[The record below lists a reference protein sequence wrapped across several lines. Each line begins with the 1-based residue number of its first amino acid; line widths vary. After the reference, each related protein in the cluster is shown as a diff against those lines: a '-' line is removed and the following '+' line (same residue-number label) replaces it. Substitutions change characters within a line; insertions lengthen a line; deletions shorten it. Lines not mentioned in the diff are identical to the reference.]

1 MKLAVALGLL
11 HCLACGGG
19 VALAPSSTRQA
30 AAPTAT
36 LVVPLPEDMTLPAG
50 ALAFA
55 GAGASADGSVVALEI
70 RGGERASVVVV
81 RRGAGAA
88 TAEAVAGRLVP
99 STAPLLVRRDDAETI
114 VIEDLA
120 NEQRYEVP
128 WAGIAVGPSVP
139 WFRDTV
145 WAVTPPGT
153 PPLLIRAFTT
163 GDLSATRI
171 LAYRPGVA
179 SLAWE
184 VALRVGAT
192 PGVVADAMVSDDG
205 RVVMVQYT
213 DGKQGARLVAYD
225 IDTGAERWA
234 QATGA
239 TNPYSS
245 LGWSRQ
251 IGSRTGAVASGG
263 SPRTRHREG
272 NGRPARLGRRE
283 PTPRARPRSRASRD
297 RTA

>member
-1 MKLAVALGLL
+1 M
-11 HCLACGGG
+11 
-19 VALAPSSTRQA
+19 
-30 AAPTAT
+30 
-36 LVVPLPEDMTLPAG
+36 
-50 ALAFA
+50 
-55 GAGASADGSVVALEI
+55 
-70 RGGERASVVVV
+70 
-81 RRGAGAA
+81 
-88 TAEAVAGRLVP
+88 
-99 STAPLLVRRDDAETI
+99 RRDDAETI

-239 TNPYSS
+239 TYPYSS
-245 LGWSRQ
+245 PGWSRQ

-297 RTA
+297 RAA